1 MSVRNGSRI
10 AAART
15 LLFVPG
21 TRADR
26 LAAALGSAAD
36 LVVADLEASV
46 HPDWKDRA
54 RRDVASWISRSDA
67 AARTIVRINPVDS
80 AWFEADCSAIAQDT
94 AGVIVP
100 MVTGRQTIEK
110 ALARLPMQVP
120 VVALVET
127 AAGILQAQAIAET
140 PGVVRL
146 AFGNMDFAT
155 DTRSCGRDSQIFPS
169 AMLVLAS
176 RSAGL
181 PPPIAGVTA
190 AHRDFVRLEDDARW
204 ERAQGFGAKLCIHPD
219 QLAAV
224 TGVFAPS
231 EQEQEWARRVLVA
244 SQSTHVT
251 VVDGQMVDRPVIER
265 ARAILRE
272 AGQDP

>member
-1 MSVRNGSRI
+1 MSVHDGHRI
-10 AAART
+10 ASART

-26 LAAALGSAAD
+26 FASALGSEAD
-36 LVVADLEASV
+36 LVVTDLEASV
-46 HPDWKDRA
+46 HPDLKDQA
-54 RRDVASWISRSDA
+54 RRDVAGWISQPEV
-67 AARTIVRINPVDS
+67 AARTVVRINPVGS
-80 AWFEADCSAIAQDT
+80 AWFDADCAVMAT
-94 AGVIVP
+94 GVAGVMVP
-100 MVTGRQTIEK
+100 MVSGRGTIEA
-110 ALARLPMQVP
+110 ALACLPAQVP

-127 AAGILQAQAIAET
+127 AAGILQAPAIADT
-140 PGVVRL
+140 PGVARL

-155 DTRSCGRDSQIFPS
+155 DTRTMGRDSQIIPS

-190 AHRDFVRLEDDARW
+190 AHRDLVTLEDEARW
-204 ERAQGFGAKLCIHPD
+204 ERAQGFGAKMCIHPG
-219 QLAAV
+219 QLATVA
-224 TGVFAPS
+224 GVFAPS
-231 EQEQEWARRVLVA
+231 EQEQEWARRIVAA

>member
-1 MSVRNGSRI
+1 MGVRNGSRI

-21 TRADR
+21 ARADR
-26 LAAALGSAAD
+26 FGAALGSAAD

-46 HPDWKDRA
+46 HPDLKNRA
-54 RRDVASWISRSDA
+54 RRDVASWISRPDA

-80 AWFEADCSAIAQDT
+80 AWFEADCSVIAQDT
-94 AGVIVP
+94 AGVMVP
-100 MVTGRQTIEK
+100 MVTGRQTIEE
-110 ALARLPMQVP
+110 ALARLPIQVP

-127 AAGILQAQAIAET
+127 AAGILQAPAIAEA

-155 DTRSCGRDSQIFPS
+155 DTRSAGRDSQIFPS

-190 AHRDFVRLEDDARW
+190 AHRDLVRLEDDARW

-224 TGVFAPS
+224 AGVFTPS

-265 ARAILRE
+265 ARSILRE